1 MNMTAAMEARTNKPL
16 TACTDQEIYL
26 ALLDIV
32 REQSAARVRPVTG
45 RKLYYISAEFLIGKL
60 LSNNLINLGLYND
73 TRAALAAAGKNLSDI
88 EEVEPEPS
96 LGNGGLG
103 RLAACFL
110 DSLATLNLPGDGVG
124 LRYHFGLFH
133 QSFKDGVQN
142 ELPDPWLTAHSW
154 AEKTDT
160 VYPVELAG
168 KTYNARLYKLAVTG
182 YEGRTNTLNLFDL
195 DTIDESIVH
204 DGITFDKTD
213 IDKNLTLFLYP
224 DDSDEAGRRLRVY
237 QQYLMVS
244 AGAQLILAECAARGC
259 DYHDLAD
266 YAAIQ
271 INDTHPSMV
280 IPELIRLLGEKGIDF
295 DEAVEIVTKTCAYT
309 NHTILAE
316 ALEKWPRAYL
326 DAVVPQ
332 LMPIIEK
339 LDTLARTRT
348 TDESLAII
356 DGDDRVHMAHMDIHF
371 THSTNGV
378 AYLHT
383 EILKNSELHG
393 FYQLYPEKFNNKT
406 NGITFRR
413 WLLEC
418 DPALTAEIDTIDAAA
433 LQPGEEKTL
442 QERKNVIT
450 HAQSILAGITAAHL
464 ALAGDED
471 GEQAGAADL
480 LGGAVDG
487 LQNSAR
493 LDESLT
499 AMSERLNDL
508 YYSARELAT
517 DLADRLDAYGFDAG
531 ELDQIE
537 TRLDAIY
544 RIKQKFGM
552 EVDELLARREAA
564 AAELETFQSSGQKIA
579 ELKAQMQTLYA
590 AAKEAAEKLTQSR
603 LKGFAAMNKEMKAA
617 LEFLNMPGIRF
628 ALKHTRGPLS
638 SHGQDTVE
646 FLISTNPGEE
656 PKPLAK
662 IASGGELSRIMLAFK
677 SALADRDA
685 LPTVIYDEIDTGVS
699 GLAAGR
705 IGQLLHQTAR
715 GHQVLCITHTP
726 QVAAFADNQLL
737 IQKNVR
743 KDRTFTEIHT
753 LDMDG
758 RVEVLARMISGDK
771 VSELSLASA
780 RELIEKSK

>member
-1 MNMTAAMEARTNKPL
+1 MLANLKIENVAVIEKAEVNFTHGFTVLTGETGAGKSILIDSINAILGNRTSRELVRSGAQKACIWATFEATPASVKKQLEKCGYEASDDLLLYREINAEGKGSCRINGMPATAAVVRDISAGLLSIHGQHDSQSLTNPAL
-16 TACTDQEIYL
+16 HLD
-26 ALLDIV
+26 LLDQYAQN
-32 REQSAARVRPVTG
+32 RELFAEYYRRYRELVTVK
-45 RKLYYISAEFLIGKL
+45 R
-60 LSNNLINLGLYND
+60 
-73 TRAALAAAGKNLSDI
+73 
-88 EEVEPEPS
+88 
-96 LGNGGLG
+96 
-103 RLAACFL
+103 
-110 DSLATLNLPGDGVG
+110 
-124 LRYHFGLFH
+124 
-133 QSFKDGVQN
+133 Q
-142 ELPDPWLTAHSW
+142 
-154 AEKTDT
+154 
-160 VYPVELAG
+160 
-168 KTYNARLYKLAVTG
+168 
-182 YEGRTNTLNLFDL
+182 L
-195 DTIDESIVH
+195 DTANASEA
-204 DGITFDKTD
+204 DKQ
-213 IDKNLTLFLYP
+213 
-224 DDSDEAGRRLRVY
+224 RR
-237 QQYLMVS
+237 
-244 AGAQLILAECAARGC
+244 
-259 DYHDLAD
+259 
-266 YAAIQ
+266 
-271 INDTHPSMV
+271 
-280 IPELIRLLGEKGIDF
+280 
-295 DEAVEIVTKTCAYT
+295 
-309 NHTILAE
+309 
-316 ALEKWPRAYL
+316 
-326 DAVVPQ
+326 
-332 LMPIIEK
+332 IE
-339 LDTLARTRT
+339 
-348 TDESLAII
+348 
-356 DGDDRVHMAHMDIHF
+356 
-371 THSTNGV
+371 
-378 AYLHT
+378 
-383 EILKNSELHG
+383 
-393 FYQLYPEKFNNKT
+393 
-406 NGITFRR
+406 
-413 WLLEC
+413 
-418 DPALTAEIDTIDAAA
+418 ALTAEIDAIDAAA

-442 QERKNVIT
+442 QERKTVIT
-450 HAQSILAGITAAHL
+450 HAQSILEGITAAHL

-493 LDESLT
+493 LDESLA
-499 AMSERLNDL
+499 AMSERLNEL
-508 YYSARELAT
+508 YYSARDLAT

-537 TRLDAIY
+537 SRLDTIY

-552 EVDELLARREAA
+552 EVEELLARRDTA
-564 AAELETFQSSGQKIA
+564 AAELENFQSSGQRIA

-590 AAKEAAEKLTQSR
+590 AAKEAAEALTQSR
-603 LKGFAAMNKEMKAA
+603 LKGFAAMNKQMKAA

-628 ALKHTRGPLS
+628 ALKHARGPLS

-705 IGQLLHQTAR
+705 IGQLLHQTAK

-743 KDRTFTEIHT
+743 NDRTFTEIHT

>member
-1 MNMTAAMEARTNKPL
+1 MLANLKIENVAVIEKAEVNFTPGFNVLTGETGAGKSILIDSINAILGNRTSRELVRSGAQKACIWATFESIPASVKKQLEKCGYEVTDDLLLYREINAEGKGSCRVNGMPATAAVVRDISSGLLSIHGQHDSQSLTNPAL
-16 TACTDQEIYL
+16 HL
-26 ALLDIV
+26 GLLDQYAQNRDLFAEYYRRY
-32 REQSAARVRPVTG
+32 RELVTVK
-45 RKLYYISAEFLIGKL
+45 R
-60 LSNNLINLGLYND
+60 
-73 TRAALAAAGKNLSDI
+73 
-88 EEVEPEPS
+88 
-96 LGNGGLG
+96 
-103 RLAACFL
+103 
-110 DSLATLNLPGDGVG
+110 
-124 LRYHFGLFH
+124 
-133 QSFKDGVQN
+133 Q
-142 ELPDPWLTAHSW
+142 
-154 AEKTDT
+154 
-160 VYPVELAG
+160 
-168 KTYNARLYKLAVTG
+168 
-182 YEGRTNTLNLFDL
+182 
-195 DTIDESIVH
+195 
-204 DGITFDKTD
+204 
-213 IDKNLTLFLYP
+213 
-224 DDSDEAGRRLRVY
+224 
-237 QQYLMVS
+237 
-244 AGAQLILAECAARGC
+244 
-259 DYHDLAD
+259 
-266 YAAIQ
+266 
-271 INDTHPSMV
+271 
-280 IPELIRLLGEKGIDF
+280 
-295 DEAVEIVTKTCAYT
+295 
-309 NHTILAE
+309 
-316 ALEKWPRAYL
+316 L
-326 DAVVPQ
+326 DALNASESDKQ
-332 LMPIIEK
+332 RRIE
-339 LDTLARTRT
+339 
-348 TDESLAII
+348 
-356 DGDDRVHMAHMDIHF
+356 
-371 THSTNGV
+371 
-378 AYLHT
+378 
-383 EILKNSELHG
+383 
-393 FYQLYPEKFNNKT
+393 
-406 NGITFRR
+406 
-413 WLLEC
+413 
-418 DPALTAEIDTIDAAA
+418 ALTAEIDAIDAAA

-537 TRLDAIY
+537 TRLDTIY

-564 AAELETFQSSGQKIA
+564 AAELETFQSSGQKIV

-628 ALKHTRGPLS
+628 ALKHARGPLS

-677 SALADRDA
+677 SARADRDA

-705 IGQLLHQTAR
+705 IGQLLHQTAK

>member
-1 MNMTAAMEARTNKPL
+1 MLANLKIENVAVIEKAEVNFTPGFNVLTGETGAGKSILIDSINAILGNRTSRELVRSGAQKACIWATFESIPASVKKQLEKCGYEVTDDLLLYREINAEGKGSCRVNGMPATAAVVRDISSGLLSIHGQHDSQSLTNPAL
-16 TACTDQEIYL
+16 HL
-26 ALLDIV
+26 GLLDQYAQNRDLFAEYYRRY
-32 REQSAARVRPVTG
+32 RELVTVK
-45 RKLYYISAEFLIGKL
+45 R
-60 LSNNLINLGLYND
+60 
-73 TRAALAAAGKNLSDI
+73 
-88 EEVEPEPS
+88 
-96 LGNGGLG
+96 
-103 RLAACFL
+103 
-110 DSLATLNLPGDGVG
+110 
-124 LRYHFGLFH
+124 
-133 QSFKDGVQN
+133 Q
-142 ELPDPWLTAHSW
+142 
-154 AEKTDT
+154 
-160 VYPVELAG
+160 
-168 KTYNARLYKLAVTG
+168 
-182 YEGRTNTLNLFDL
+182 
-195 DTIDESIVH
+195 
-204 DGITFDKTD
+204 
-213 IDKNLTLFLYP
+213 
-224 DDSDEAGRRLRVY
+224 
-237 QQYLMVS
+237 
-244 AGAQLILAECAARGC
+244 
-259 DYHDLAD
+259 
-266 YAAIQ
+266 
-271 INDTHPSMV
+271 
-280 IPELIRLLGEKGIDF
+280 
-295 DEAVEIVTKTCAYT
+295 
-309 NHTILAE
+309 
-316 ALEKWPRAYL
+316 L
-326 DAVVPQ
+326 DALNASESDKQ
-332 LMPIIEK
+332 RRIE
-339 LDTLARTRT
+339 
-348 TDESLAII
+348 
-356 DGDDRVHMAHMDIHF
+356 
-371 THSTNGV
+371 
-378 AYLHT
+378 
-383 EILKNSELHG
+383 
-393 FYQLYPEKFNNKT
+393 
-406 NGITFRR
+406 
-413 WLLEC
+413 
-418 DPALTAEIDTIDAAA
+418 ALTAEIDAIDAAA

-537 TRLDAIY
+537 TRLDTIY

-628 ALKHTRGPLS
+628 ALKHARGPLS

-685 LPTVIYDEIDTGVS
+685 LPTIIYDEIDTGVS

-705 IGQLLHQTAR
+705 IGQLLHQTAK

>member
-1 MNMTAAMEARTNKPL
+1 MLASLKIENVAVIEKAEVNFTPGFNVLTGETGAGKSILIDSINAILGNRTSRELVRSGAQKACIWATFESIPTSVKKQLEKCGYEVTDDLLLYREINAEGKGSCRVNGMPATAAVVRDISSGLLSIHGQHDSQSLTNPAL
-16 TACTDQEIYL
+16 HL
-26 ALLDIV
+26 GLLDQYAQNRDLFAEYYRRY
-32 REQSAARVRPVTG
+32 RELVTVK
-45 RKLYYISAEFLIGKL
+45 R
-60 LSNNLINLGLYND
+60 
-73 TRAALAAAGKNLSDI
+73 
-88 EEVEPEPS
+88 
-96 LGNGGLG
+96 
-103 RLAACFL
+103 
-110 DSLATLNLPGDGVG
+110 
-124 LRYHFGLFH
+124 
-133 QSFKDGVQN
+133 Q
-142 ELPDPWLTAHSW
+142 
-154 AEKTDT
+154 
-160 VYPVELAG
+160 
-168 KTYNARLYKLAVTG
+168 
-182 YEGRTNTLNLFDL
+182 
-195 DTIDESIVH
+195 
-204 DGITFDKTD
+204 
-213 IDKNLTLFLYP
+213 
-224 DDSDEAGRRLRVY
+224 
-237 QQYLMVS
+237 
-244 AGAQLILAECAARGC
+244 
-259 DYHDLAD
+259 
-266 YAAIQ
+266 
-271 INDTHPSMV
+271 
-280 IPELIRLLGEKGIDF
+280 
-295 DEAVEIVTKTCAYT
+295 
-309 NHTILAE
+309 
-316 ALEKWPRAYL
+316 L
-326 DAVVPQ
+326 DALNASESDKQ
-332 LMPIIEK
+332 RRIE
-339 LDTLARTRT
+339 
-348 TDESLAII
+348 
-356 DGDDRVHMAHMDIHF
+356 
-371 THSTNGV
+371 
-378 AYLHT
+378 
-383 EILKNSELHG
+383 
-393 FYQLYPEKFNNKT
+393 
-406 NGITFRR
+406 
-413 WLLEC
+413 
-418 DPALTAEIDTIDAAA
+418 ALTAEIDTIDAAA

-493 LDESLT
+493 LDGSLT

-537 TRLDAIY
+537 TRLDTIY

>member
-1 MNMTAAMEARTNKPL
+1 MLANLKIENVAVIEKAEVNFTPGFNVLTGETGAGKSILIDSINAILGNRTSRELVRSGAQKACIWATFESIPDSVKKQLEKCGYEVTDDLLLYREINAEGKGSCRINGMPATAAVVRDISAGLLSIHGQHDSQSLTNPAL
-16 TACTDQEIYL
+16 HLD
-26 ALLDIV
+26 LLDQYAQN
-32 REQSAARVRPVTG
+32 RELFAEYYRRYRELVTVK
-45 RKLYYISAEFLIGKL
+45 R
-60 LSNNLINLGLYND
+60 
-73 TRAALAAAGKNLSDI
+73 
-88 EEVEPEPS
+88 
-96 LGNGGLG
+96 
-103 RLAACFL
+103 
-110 DSLATLNLPGDGVG
+110 
-124 LRYHFGLFH
+124 
-133 QSFKDGVQN
+133 Q
-142 ELPDPWLTAHSW
+142 
-154 AEKTDT
+154 
-160 VYPVELAG
+160 
-168 KTYNARLYKLAVTG
+168 
-182 YEGRTNTLNLFDL
+182 L
-195 DTIDESIVH
+195 DTANASEA
-204 DGITFDKTD
+204 DKQ
-213 IDKNLTLFLYP
+213 
-224 DDSDEAGRRLRVY
+224 RR
-237 QQYLMVS
+237 
-244 AGAQLILAECAARGC
+244 
-259 DYHDLAD
+259 
-266 YAAIQ
+266 
-271 INDTHPSMV
+271 
-280 IPELIRLLGEKGIDF
+280 
-295 DEAVEIVTKTCAYT
+295 
-309 NHTILAE
+309 
-316 ALEKWPRAYL
+316 
-326 DAVVPQ
+326 
-332 LMPIIEK
+332 IE
-339 LDTLARTRT
+339 
-348 TDESLAII
+348 
-356 DGDDRVHMAHMDIHF
+356 
-371 THSTNGV
+371 
-378 AYLHT
+378 
-383 EILKNSELHG
+383 
-393 FYQLYPEKFNNKT
+393 
-406 NGITFRR
+406 
-413 WLLEC
+413 
-418 DPALTAEIDTIDAAA
+418 ALTAEIDAIDAAA

-442 QERKNVIT
+442 QERKTVIT
-450 HAQSILAGITAAHL
+450 HAQSILEGITAAHL

-493 LDESLT
+493 LDESLA
-499 AMSERLNDL
+499 AMSERLNEL
-508 YYSARELAT
+508 YYSARDLAT

-537 TRLDAIY
+537 SRLDTIY

-552 EVDELLARREAA
+552 EVEELLARRDTA
-564 AAELETFQSSGQKIA
+564 AAELENFQSSGQRIA
-579 ELKAQMQTLYA
+579 ELKARMQTLYA

-603 LKGFAAMNKEMKAA
+603 LKGFAAMNKQMKAA

-628 ALKHTRGPLS
+628 ALKHARGPLS

-705 IGQLLHQTAR
+705 IGQLLHQTAK

-743 KDRTFTEIHT
+743 NDRTFTEIHT

>member
-1 MNMTAAMEARTNKPL
+1 MLASLKIENVSVIEKAEVNFTPGFNVLTGETGAGKSILIDSINAILGNRTSRELVRSGAQKACIWATFESIPTSVKKQLEKCGYEVTDDLLLYREINAEGKGSCRVNGMPATAAVVRDISSGLLSIHGQHDSQSLTNPAL
-16 TACTDQEIYL
+16 HL
-26 ALLDIV
+26 GLLDQYAQNRDLFAEYYRRY
-32 REQSAARVRPVTG
+32 RELVTVK
-45 RKLYYISAEFLIGKL
+45 R
-60 LSNNLINLGLYND
+60 
-73 TRAALAAAGKNLSDI
+73 
-88 EEVEPEPS
+88 
-96 LGNGGLG
+96 
-103 RLAACFL
+103 
-110 DSLATLNLPGDGVG
+110 
-124 LRYHFGLFH
+124 
-133 QSFKDGVQN
+133 Q
-142 ELPDPWLTAHSW
+142 
-154 AEKTDT
+154 
-160 VYPVELAG
+160 
-168 KTYNARLYKLAVTG
+168 
-182 YEGRTNTLNLFDL
+182 
-195 DTIDESIVH
+195 
-204 DGITFDKTD
+204 
-213 IDKNLTLFLYP
+213 
-224 DDSDEAGRRLRVY
+224 
-237 QQYLMVS
+237 
-244 AGAQLILAECAARGC
+244 
-259 DYHDLAD
+259 
-266 YAAIQ
+266 
-271 INDTHPSMV
+271 
-280 IPELIRLLGEKGIDF
+280 
-295 DEAVEIVTKTCAYT
+295 
-309 NHTILAE
+309 
-316 ALEKWPRAYL
+316 L
-326 DAVVPQ
+326 DALNASESDKQ
-332 LMPIIEK
+332 RRIE
-339 LDTLARTRT
+339 
-348 TDESLAII
+348 
-356 DGDDRVHMAHMDIHF
+356 
-371 THSTNGV
+371 
-378 AYLHT
+378 
-383 EILKNSELHG
+383 
-393 FYQLYPEKFNNKT
+393 
-406 NGITFRR
+406 
-413 WLLEC
+413 
-418 DPALTAEIDTIDAAA
+418 ALTAEIDTIDAAA

-537 TRLDAIY
+537 TRLDTIY

>member
-1 MNMTAAMEARTNKPL
+1 MLASLKIENVAVIEKAEVNFTPGFNVLTGETGAGKSILIDSINAILGNRTSRELVRSGAQKACIWATFESIPTSVKKQLEKCGYEVTDDLLLYREINAEGKGSCRVNGMPATAAVVRDISSGLLSIHGQHDSQSLTNPAL
-16 TACTDQEIYL
+16 HL
-26 ALLDIV
+26 GLLDQYAQNRDLFAEYYRRY
-32 REQSAARVRPVTG
+32 RELVTVK
-45 RKLYYISAEFLIGKL
+45 R
-60 LSNNLINLGLYND
+60 
-73 TRAALAAAGKNLSDI
+73 
-88 EEVEPEPS
+88 
-96 LGNGGLG
+96 
-103 RLAACFL
+103 
-110 DSLATLNLPGDGVG
+110 
-124 LRYHFGLFH
+124 
-133 QSFKDGVQN
+133 Q
-142 ELPDPWLTAHSW
+142 
-154 AEKTDT
+154 
-160 VYPVELAG
+160 
-168 KTYNARLYKLAVTG
+168 
-182 YEGRTNTLNLFDL
+182 
-195 DTIDESIVH
+195 
-204 DGITFDKTD
+204 
-213 IDKNLTLFLYP
+213 
-224 DDSDEAGRRLRVY
+224 
-237 QQYLMVS
+237 
-244 AGAQLILAECAARGC
+244 
-259 DYHDLAD
+259 
-266 YAAIQ
+266 
-271 INDTHPSMV
+271 
-280 IPELIRLLGEKGIDF
+280 
-295 DEAVEIVTKTCAYT
+295 
-309 NHTILAE
+309 
-316 ALEKWPRAYL
+316 L
-326 DAVVPQ
+326 DALNASESDKQ
-332 LMPIIEK
+332 RRIE
-339 LDTLARTRT
+339 
-348 TDESLAII
+348 
-356 DGDDRVHMAHMDIHF
+356 
-371 THSTNGV
+371 
-378 AYLHT
+378 
-383 EILKNSELHG
+383 
-393 FYQLYPEKFNNKT
+393 
-406 NGITFRR
+406 
-413 WLLEC
+413 
-418 DPALTAEIDTIDAAA
+418 ALTAEIDTIDAAA

-537 TRLDAIY
+537 TRLDTIY
-544 RIKQKFGM
+544 RIKQKFGL

-780 RELIEKSK
+780 RELIERSK

>member
-1 MNMTAAMEARTNKPL
+1 MLANLKIENVAVIEKAEVNFTPGFNVLTGETGAGKSILIDSINAILGNRTSRELVRSGAQKACIWATFERIPDSVKKQLEKCGYEANDDLLLYREINAEGKGSCRVNGMPATAAVVRDISAGLLSIHGQHDSQSLTNPAL
-16 TACTDQEIYL
+16 HL
-26 ALLDIV
+26 GLLDQYAQNRALFAEYYRRY
-32 REQSAARVRPVTG
+32 RELVTVK
-45 RKLYYISAEFLIGKL
+45 RQ
-60 LSNNLINLGLYND
+60 
-73 TRAALAAAGKNLSDI
+73 
-88 EEVEPEPS
+88 
-96 LGNGGLG
+96 
-103 RLAACFL
+103 L
-110 DSLATLNLPGDGVG
+110 DSL
-124 LRYHFGLFH
+124 
-133 QSFKDGVQN
+133 
-142 ELPDPWLTAHSW
+142 
-154 AEKTDT
+154 
-160 VYPVELAG
+160 
-168 KTYNARLYKLAVTG
+168 NAS
-182 YEGRTNTLNLFDL
+182 
-195 DTIDESIVH
+195 ES
-204 DGITFDKTD
+204 DKQ
-213 IDKNLTLFLYP
+213 
-224 DDSDEAGRRLRVY
+224 RR
-237 QQYLMVS
+237 
-244 AGAQLILAECAARGC
+244 
-259 DYHDLAD
+259 
-266 YAAIQ
+266 
-271 INDTHPSMV
+271 
-280 IPELIRLLGEKGIDF
+280 
-295 DEAVEIVTKTCAYT
+295 
-309 NHTILAE
+309 
-316 ALEKWPRAYL
+316 
-326 DAVVPQ
+326 
-332 LMPIIEK
+332 IE
-339 LDTLARTRT
+339 
-348 TDESLAII
+348 
-356 DGDDRVHMAHMDIHF
+356 
-371 THSTNGV
+371 
-378 AYLHT
+378 
-383 EILKNSELHG
+383 
-393 FYQLYPEKFNNKT
+393 
-406 NGITFRR
+406 
-413 WLLEC
+413 
-418 DPALTAEIDTIDAAA
+418 ALTAEIDTIDAAA

-450 HAQSILAGITAAHL
+450 HAQSILEGITAAHL

-471 GEQAGAADL
+471 GEQSGAADL

-493 LDESLT
+493 LDETL
-499 AMSERLNDL
+499 APMSERLNDL

-517 DLADRLDAYGFDAG
+517 DLADRLDAYGFDTG

-537 TRLDAIY
+537 SRLDTIY
-544 RIKQKFGM
+544 RIKQQFGM

-590 AAKEAAEKLTQSR
+590 AAKETAEKLTQSR

-628 ALKHTRGPLS
+628 ALKHARGPLS

-705 IGQLLHQTAR
+705 IGQLLHQTAK

-743 KDRTFTEIHT
+743 NDRTFTEIHT

-771 VSELSLASA
+771 VSDLSLASA

>member
-1 MNMTAAMEARTNKPL
+1 MLSSLQIENVAVIQKAEVHFEPGLNVLTGETGAGKSILIDSINAILGNRTSRELVRSGAQKACIWATFESIPASVKKQLEKCGYEVTDDLLLYREINAEGKGSCRVNGMPATAAVVRDISSGLLSIHGQHDSQSLTNPAL
-16 TACTDQEIYL
+16 HL
-26 ALLDIV
+26 GLLDQYAQNRDLFAEYYRRY
-32 REQSAARVRPVTG
+32 RELVTVK
-45 RKLYYISAEFLIGKL
+45 R
-60 LSNNLINLGLYND
+60 
-73 TRAALAAAGKNLSDI
+73 
-88 EEVEPEPS
+88 
-96 LGNGGLG
+96 
-103 RLAACFL
+103 
-110 DSLATLNLPGDGVG
+110 
-124 LRYHFGLFH
+124 
-133 QSFKDGVQN
+133 Q
-142 ELPDPWLTAHSW
+142 
-154 AEKTDT
+154 
-160 VYPVELAG
+160 
-168 KTYNARLYKLAVTG
+168 
-182 YEGRTNTLNLFDL
+182 
-195 DTIDESIVH
+195 
-204 DGITFDKTD
+204 
-213 IDKNLTLFLYP
+213 
-224 DDSDEAGRRLRVY
+224 
-237 QQYLMVS
+237 
-244 AGAQLILAECAARGC
+244 
-259 DYHDLAD
+259 
-266 YAAIQ
+266 
-271 INDTHPSMV
+271 
-280 IPELIRLLGEKGIDF
+280 
-295 DEAVEIVTKTCAYT
+295 
-309 NHTILAE
+309 
-316 ALEKWPRAYL
+316 L
-326 DAVVPQ
+326 DALNASESDKQ
-332 LMPIIEK
+332 RRIE
-339 LDTLARTRT
+339 
-348 TDESLAII
+348 
-356 DGDDRVHMAHMDIHF
+356 
-371 THSTNGV
+371 
-378 AYLHT
+378 
-383 EILKNSELHG
+383 
-393 FYQLYPEKFNNKT
+393 
-406 NGITFRR
+406 
-413 WLLEC
+413 
-418 DPALTAEIDTIDAAA
+418 ALTAEIDTIDAAA

-537 TRLDAIY
+537 TRLDTIY

-590 AAKEAAEKLTQSR
+590 AAKGAAEKLTQSR

-677 SALADRDA
+677 STLADRDA

>member
-1 MNMTAAMEARTNKPL
+1 MLASLKIENVAVIEKAEVNFTPGFNVLTGETGAGKSILIDSINAILGNRTSRELVRSGAQKACIWATFESIPTSVKKQLEKCGYEVTDDLLLYREINAEGKGSCRVNGMPATAAVVRDISSGLLSIHGQHDSQSLTNPAL
-16 TACTDQEIYL
+16 HL
-26 ALLDIV
+26 GLLDQYAQNRDLFAEYYRRY
-32 REQSAARVRPVTG
+32 RELVTVK
-45 RKLYYISAEFLIGKL
+45 R
-60 LSNNLINLGLYND
+60 
-73 TRAALAAAGKNLSDI
+73 
-88 EEVEPEPS
+88 
-96 LGNGGLG
+96 
-103 RLAACFL
+103 
-110 DSLATLNLPGDGVG
+110 
-124 LRYHFGLFH
+124 
-133 QSFKDGVQN
+133 Q
-142 ELPDPWLTAHSW
+142 
-154 AEKTDT
+154 
-160 VYPVELAG
+160 
-168 KTYNARLYKLAVTG
+168 
-182 YEGRTNTLNLFDL
+182 
-195 DTIDESIVH
+195 
-204 DGITFDKTD
+204 
-213 IDKNLTLFLYP
+213 
-224 DDSDEAGRRLRVY
+224 
-237 QQYLMVS
+237 
-244 AGAQLILAECAARGC
+244 
-259 DYHDLAD
+259 
-266 YAAIQ
+266 
-271 INDTHPSMV
+271 
-280 IPELIRLLGEKGIDF
+280 
-295 DEAVEIVTKTCAYT
+295 
-309 NHTILAE
+309 
-316 ALEKWPRAYL
+316 L
-326 DAVVPQ
+326 DALNASESDKQ
-332 LMPIIEK
+332 RRIE
-339 LDTLARTRT
+339 
-348 TDESLAII
+348 
-356 DGDDRVHMAHMDIHF
+356 
-371 THSTNGV
+371 
-378 AYLHT
+378 
-383 EILKNSELHG
+383 
-393 FYQLYPEKFNNKT
+393 
-406 NGITFRR
+406 
-413 WLLEC
+413 
-418 DPALTAEIDTIDAAA
+418 ALTAEIDTIDAAA

-537 TRLDAIY
+537 TRLDTIY

-552 EVDELLARREAA
+552 EVDDLLARREAA

>member
-1 MNMTAAMEARTNKPL
+1 MLASLKIENVAVIEKAEVNFTPGFNVLTGETGAGKSILIDSINAILGNRTSRELVRSGAQKACIWATFESIPASVKKQLEKCGYEVTDDLLLYREINAEGKGSCRVNGMPATAAVVRDISSGLLSIHGQHDSQSLTNPAL
-16 TACTDQEIYL
+16 HL
-26 ALLDIV
+26 GLLDQYAQNRDLFAEYYRRY
-32 REQSAARVRPVTG
+32 RELVTVK
-45 RKLYYISAEFLIGKL
+45 R
-60 LSNNLINLGLYND
+60 
-73 TRAALAAAGKNLSDI
+73 
-88 EEVEPEPS
+88 
-96 LGNGGLG
+96 
-103 RLAACFL
+103 
-110 DSLATLNLPGDGVG
+110 
-124 LRYHFGLFH
+124 
-133 QSFKDGVQN
+133 Q
-142 ELPDPWLTAHSW
+142 
-154 AEKTDT
+154 
-160 VYPVELAG
+160 
-168 KTYNARLYKLAVTG
+168 
-182 YEGRTNTLNLFDL
+182 
-195 DTIDESIVH
+195 
-204 DGITFDKTD
+204 
-213 IDKNLTLFLYP
+213 
-224 DDSDEAGRRLRVY
+224 
-237 QQYLMVS
+237 
-244 AGAQLILAECAARGC
+244 
-259 DYHDLAD
+259 
-266 YAAIQ
+266 
-271 INDTHPSMV
+271 
-280 IPELIRLLGEKGIDF
+280 
-295 DEAVEIVTKTCAYT
+295 
-309 NHTILAE
+309 
-316 ALEKWPRAYL
+316 L
-326 DAVVPQ
+326 DALNASESDKQ
-332 LMPIIEK
+332 RRIE
-339 LDTLARTRT
+339 
-348 TDESLAII
+348 
-356 DGDDRVHMAHMDIHF
+356 
-371 THSTNGV
+371 
-378 AYLHT
+378 
-383 EILKNSELHG
+383 
-393 FYQLYPEKFNNKT
+393 
-406 NGITFRR
+406 
-413 WLLEC
+413 
-418 DPALTAEIDTIDAAA
+418 ALTAEIDTIDAAA

-537 TRLDAIY
+537 TRLDTIY

-552 EVDELLARREAA
+552 EVDELLARREA
-564 AAELETFQSSGQKIA
+564 
-579 ELKAQMQTLYA
+579 A

>member
-1 MNMTAAMEARTNKPL
+1 MLASLKIENVAVIEKAEVNFTPGFNVLTGETGAGKSILIDSINAILGNRTSRELVRSGAQKACIWATFESIPASVKKQLEKCGYEVTDDLLLYREINAEGKGSCRVNGMPATAAVVRDISSGLLSIHGQHDSQSLTNPAL
-16 TACTDQEIYL
+16 HL
-26 ALLDIV
+26 GLLDQYAQNRDLFAEYYRRY
-32 REQSAARVRPVTG
+32 RELVTVK
-45 RKLYYISAEFLIGKL
+45 R
-60 LSNNLINLGLYND
+60 
-73 TRAALAAAGKNLSDI
+73 
-88 EEVEPEPS
+88 
-96 LGNGGLG
+96 
-103 RLAACFL
+103 
-110 DSLATLNLPGDGVG
+110 
-124 LRYHFGLFH
+124 
-133 QSFKDGVQN
+133 Q
-142 ELPDPWLTAHSW
+142 
-154 AEKTDT
+154 
-160 VYPVELAG
+160 
-168 KTYNARLYKLAVTG
+168 
-182 YEGRTNTLNLFDL
+182 
-195 DTIDESIVH
+195 
-204 DGITFDKTD
+204 
-213 IDKNLTLFLYP
+213 
-224 DDSDEAGRRLRVY
+224 
-237 QQYLMVS
+237 
-244 AGAQLILAECAARGC
+244 
-259 DYHDLAD
+259 
-266 YAAIQ
+266 
-271 INDTHPSMV
+271 
-280 IPELIRLLGEKGIDF
+280 
-295 DEAVEIVTKTCAYT
+295 
-309 NHTILAE
+309 
-316 ALEKWPRAYL
+316 L
-326 DAVVPQ
+326 DALNASESDKQ
-332 LMPIIEK
+332 RRIE
-339 LDTLARTRT
+339 
-348 TDESLAII
+348 
-356 DGDDRVHMAHMDIHF
+356 
-371 THSTNGV
+371 
-378 AYLHT
+378 
-383 EILKNSELHG
+383 
-393 FYQLYPEKFNNKT
+393 
-406 NGITFRR
+406 
-413 WLLEC
+413 
-418 DPALTAEIDTIDAAA
+418 ALTAEIDTIDAAA

-537 TRLDAIY
+537 TRLDTIY

-743 KDRTFTEIHT
+743 KDRTFTGIHT